1 MLHPKGTSNASQ
13 RGATSAWRTH
23 YAKSPP
29 GNARTNTHC
38 MEKLSVSPSRMIGL
52 WRGLVECGMRN
63 TLWSLVWSSFSVA
76 SSLMS
81 ATTICQFAAIFVC
94 STRTRS
100 PFSTHFLSMESP
112 YWDLCFDIFLCEY
125 RHPTCDGTDEGDI
138 AYSYTI
144 CLEWWR
150 YLYLVAWVSIDP
162 SLRHELFEHDRYGA
176 RGSVPECTLEC
187 PYGELLTLSDELS
200 DLLEDDLFLG
210 GELFHNSSGV
220 RR

>member
-1 MLHPKGTSNASQ
+1 MLHPKSTSNASQ

-38 MEKLSVSPSRMIGL
+38 IEKLSVSPSRMIGL
-52 WRGLVECGMRN
+52 WRGLVECGI
-63 TLWSLVWSSFSVA
+63 LDSLLIHGV
-76 SSLMS
+76 
-81 ATTICQFAAIFVC
+81 TIGTEEKILLAF
-94 STRTRS
+94 RDN
-100 PFSTHFLSMESP
+100 LGG
-112 YWDLCFDIFLCEY
+112 YWDLGFDIFLCEY

>member
-23 YAKSPP
+23 YAKKHTLISCLEFLQC
-29 GNARTNTHC
+29 GLIVDECNHY
-38 MEKLSVSPSRMIGL
+38 LSVRRHIRLFDEDEITILDSLLIHGVTIGTEEKIL
-52 WRGLVECGMRN
+52 LAFRDNLGG
-63 TLWSLVWSSFSVA
+63 
-76 SSLMS
+76 
-81 ATTICQFAAIFVC
+81 
-94 STRTRS
+94 
-100 PFSTHFLSMESP
+100 
-112 YWDLCFDIFLCEY
+112 YWDLGFDIFLCEY

-187 PYGELLTLSDELS
+187 SYGELLTLSDELS

-220 RR
+220 KR